1 MSEELLSTGKVARR
15 LGVCSATVR
24 KWAKE
29 CALPHYNIT
38 GIQGRA
44 GKFAFR
50 WSEVEEWL
58 KDKRTRLLKP

>member
-1 MSEELLSTGKVARR
+1 MNEELLSTGRVAER
-15 LGVCSATVR
+15 LGVCPATVR

-38 GIQGRA
+38 GGRGRA

-50 WSEVEEWL
+50 WSEVQEWL
-58 KDKRTRLLKP
+58 EDKKTRLLRP